1 MTGLGNRTAFLQD
14 KKVAEKDQGEIAYI
28 MIDANNL
35 KKIND
40 SQGHQKGDEL
50 LLQVSHSIRE
60 AVQENGNCYRIGG
73 DEFVVCLSRC
83 TEEKV
88 RQCAEQIGEEIR
100 KADRLTEIEVSAAV
114 GYAWTDW
121 TDRDLDA
128 LLQRADEKMYKNKQ
142 KMKRKRRTI

>member
-50 LLQVSHSIRE
+50 LL
-60 AVQENGNCYRIGG
+60 
-73 DEFVVCLSRC
+73 
-83 TEEKV
+83 
-88 RQCAEQIGEEIR
+88 
-100 KADRLTEIEVSAAV
+100 
-114 GYAWTDW
+114 
-121 TDRDLDA
+121 
-128 LLQRADEKMYKNKQ
+128 
-142 KMKRKRRTI
+142 